1 VPFDNLP
8 QATGAAQPFFVNW
21 NNKPVEWWDQG
32 DNVPWL
38 GDQRVDS
45 LYTYVPGGAA
55 SFSYQQLKGV
65 PDAIDDFG
73 TYQQATRF
81 GATLADEVFL
91 RLGALA
97 SGTCF
102 LRLRAG
108 ERTATQPVVL
118 VR

>member
-1 VPFDNLP
+1 MPFDNLP

-45 LYTYVPGGAA
+45 LYTYVPSGAA
-55 SFSYQQLKGV
+55 SFS
-65 PDAIDDFG
+65 
-73 TYQQATRF
+73 YQQATRF